1 MAGKHRK
8 RIPAAL
14 LLAVLLFAL
23 GGLVPAE
30 AAEPTGEGFVI
41 PQLDDLPDVDL
52 SLPQFMLAN
61 SYNSIGLEYALPQYA
76 DFGGQGIDLE
86 IREITREMINA
97 AREDGVRIYVAVAF
111 RNWDYITTYYK
122 EAVARYGTEEAWLHY
137 QPPGCNEHQTGYAID
152 VTDNQYDNCN
162 YYPYDD
168 SSVYESPVYD
178 WMMKHCAEHGFIYR
192 YPEGKEAWYGSRC
205 SHFHFRYVGVEAAT
219 YIMEH
224 DLCLEEFMYLIDPH
238 SLFVPGLTTYAT
250 F

>member
-1 MAGKHRK
+1 MKAMK

-14 LLAVLLFAL
+14 LLAVLLLAL
-23 GGLVPAE
+23 LGAVPAG

-41 PQLDDLPDVDL
+41 PELDDLPQVDL

-61 SYNSIGLEYALPQYA
+61 AYNSVGLEYALPEYC
-76 DFGGQGIDLE
+76 DLGGQGIDPSVKDD
-86 IREITREMINA
+86 TRAMLDA
-97 AREDGVRIYVAVAF
+97 AHADGVNIYVGVAY
-111 RNWDYITTYYK
+111 RNWDYVTYHF
-122 EAVARYGTEEAWLHY
+122 EEEVVRYGAAEAWRHY
-137 QPPGCNEHQTGYAID
+137 LPPGCNEHQTGYAID
-152 VTDNQYDNCN
+152 VTDNPYDNSN

-178 WMMKHCAEHGFIYR
+178 WMMEHCAEYGFIFR
-192 YPEGKEAWYGSRC
+192 YPEGKEAWYGAGC
-205 SHFHFRYVGVEAAT
+205 DHFHFRYVGREAAA

-238 SLFVPGLTTYAT
+238 SLFVPGLTSYAT